1 MTRRTLPVVDPSEGA
16 RGSFDDEGDFDDAPP
31 PRVIA
36 RVSSAD
42 LADRSARALGDDGP
56 IARGL
61 ARLGARYESREGQ
74 LEMARAVAEA
84 IADERTLLCEAG
96 TGTGKTL
103 AYLVPALLSGR
114 RVVVSTATK
123 ALQEQIFTKDVPML
137 HEHLGVAFQAALMK
151 GLANYL
157 CRRRLEEALGSHSA
171 ADARGQQLARL
182 EAWAKD
188 SETGDRAELVSLRDD
203 DPIWREVH
211 SGSDTRIGQG
221 CAFHDRCFVTR
232 MREEAQRSRLVVVN
246 HHLYLADLA
255 LRRGGARQGI
265 IPEHDVVVFDEAHQ
279 LEEIAT
285 DFFGVRVSTARV
297 ESFVRDARRALQ
309 AAGVITRGASTAAP
323 GIEGEAA
330 RLLDGVSSKS
340 QALFASLSATV
351 GTLVLQAPT
360 AFGMRAGGGN
370 GEGRMP
376 LPEEAWTEDAEAKL
390 HALDAAL
397 EALAA
402 FAKVHEKQGE
412 TREEIAAIQRRA
424 TSLRNDLAR
433 VVSPRRG
440 DVAWIDVRARS
451 CAIGVSPI
459 DLAPVFRDEL
469 WSGTRPW
476 PRTAVLTSATLA
488 TAAGGPGVSPFA
500 HAKRRLGLT
509 APAPREARD
518 PEGLEFDE
526 DDEERTRGFD
536 ARPIELLVASP
547 FDYRRTTGAYV
558 PLDLPEPND
567 PSYVDVAGVR
577 AIELV
582 RASRG
587 GAFVLC
593 ASNRHMRGFHAR
605 LREANLPYPLF
616 CQGERPKTT
625 LLEEFREAGDGVLV
639 ATMGFWE
646 GVDVPGRAL
655 RLVIIDKLPF
665 SVPTDPVVS
674 ARYRAIEEAG
684 RSPFVELSVPEAAIA
699 LKQGFGRLIRTRT
712 DVGVVAILDKRLR
725 TKGYGKGL
733 RAALPPAAPLHHL
746 DDVRRFFELV
756 VGVGT

>member
-1 MTRRTLPVVDPSEGA
+1 MSRRTLPLVEPADGEDPA
-16 RGSFDDEGDFDDAPP
+16 WDDPLAEPP
-31 PRVIA
+31 KPRVSA
-36 RVSSAD
+36 RIVSAD
-42 LADRSARALGDDGP
+42 LAARSAAALGDDGP

-61 ARLGARYESREGQ
+61 VGLGFAYEAREGQ

-137 HEHLGVAFQAALMK
+137 HEHLGVSFSAALMK

-157 CRRRLEEALGSHSA
+157 CRRRLEEAQVATSA
-171 ADARGQQLARL
+171 ADARGQLLARI
-182 EAWAKD
+182 EAWASS
-188 SETGDRAELVSLRDD
+188 SETGDRAELTSLRDD
-203 DPIWREVH
+203 DPLWREVH
-211 SGSDTRIGQG
+211 SGSDTRVGQG

-297 ESFVRDARRALQ
+297 EAFVRDARRSLQ
-309 AAGVITRGASTAAP
+309 AAGVITRGASAMAP
-323 GIEGEAA
+323 GLEGEAA
-330 RLLDGVSSKS
+330 RLLDGVSHRS
-340 QALFASLSATV
+340 QGLFALLATTV
-351 GTLVLQAPT
+351 ATYAAPSS
-360 AFGMRAGGGN
+360 FGGPRAGST
-370 GEGRMP
+370 EGRMP
-376 LPEEAWTEDAEAKL
+376 LPEEAWTEEAEAKL
-390 HALDAAL
+390 HELDAAL
-397 EALAA
+397 EGLAA

-412 TREEIAAIQRRA
+412 TREEIAAIHRRA
-424 TSLRNDLAR
+424 TALRNDLAR

-451 CAIGVSPI
+451 CAVGVSPI

-469 WSGTRPW
+469 WSGARPW

-488 TAAGGPGVSPFA
+488 ASAGGPGVSPFA

-509 APAPREARD
+509 APPAREGREARD
-518 PEGLEFDE
+518 PEGLEFD
-526 DDEERTRGFD
+526 DDAERAPTFD

-567 PSYVDVAGVR
+567 PSYVDVAGAR

-593 ASNRHMRGFHAR
+593 ASTRNMRGFHAR
-605 LREANLPYPLF
+605 LREARLPYPLF
-616 CQGERPKTT
+616 CQGERPKTS
-625 LLEEFREAGDGVLV
+625 LLEEFRAAGDGVLV

-665 SVPTDPVVS
+665 SVPTDPVVA

-699 LKQGFGRLIRTRT
+699 LKQGFGRLIRART

-756 VGVGT
+756 VGVGP